1 MSIFC
6 FAPVY
11 SPVHLHPVQRLPERL
26 GQMRLVEQDQAV
38 RSDKAG
44 MNRLHGMGDAVAS
57 KQQAR
62 TDLIDRR
69 AQHRRLGRRARPVVL
84 ARDAATQ
91 AARDQ
96 GRPVAGQCFQ
106 GIGHT
111 PGDGAAWRRERVL
124 EFFRAREGV
133 IHHQPAIH
141 HKGDTNRRAPRRAAI
156 RFQRQMK
163 NGDIDSRC
171 LARSGREIEH
181 AQPSAVCR
189 HVFEQPLLPRERFM
203 AVNLT
208 KEGGEIT
215 DGQHHRR
222 SASTGR
228 HSPSPTNRPAP
239 RIAGPCTGS
248 AKRITACV
256 SRRLASDGG

>member
-1 MSIFC
+1 MGIFC

-11 SPVHLHPVQRLPERL
+11 PLVHLHPVQRLPERL

-38 RSDKAG
+38 RSDKTR
-44 MNRLHGMGDAVAS
+44 MHRLHRMGDAITS

-69 AQHRRLGRRARPVVL
+69 AQHRRLGWRARPVVL
-84 ARDAATQ
+84 ARDAAAQ

-96 GRPVAGQCFQ
+96 GRPVARQCFQ

-111 PGDGAAWRRERVL
+111 PGDDAAWRRERVL

-133 IHHQPAIH
+133 IHHQTPIH

-163 NGDIDSRC
+163 NGDVDSRC
-171 LARSGREIEH
+171 LARPGREIKH
-181 AQPSAVCR
+181 TWPSAVSC
-189 HVFEQPLLPRERFM
+189 HVFEQPLLPRERFI

-208 KEGGEIT
+208 KEGGEIIG
-215 DGQHHRR
+215 GQHHRR
-222 SASTGR
+222 SASRGR
-228 HSPSPTNRPAP
+228 HSPSPINRPAP
-239 RIAGPCTGS
+239 RITGPSTG
-248 AKRITACV
+248 
-256 SRRLASDGG
+256 

>member
-1 MSIFC
+1 MHRF
-6 FAPVY
+6 
-11 SPVHLHPVQRLPERL
+11 
-26 GQMRLVEQDQAV
+26 
-38 RSDKAG
+38 
-44 MNRLHGMGDAVAS
+44 HGMGNAVAS

-69 AQHRRLGRRARPVVL
+69 AQHRRLGRRARPVVFT
-84 ARDAATQ
+84 RDTAAQ

-96 GRPVAGQCFQ
+96 GRPVSGQCFQ

-111 PGDGAAWRRERVL
+111 LGDGAAWHRERIL
-124 EFFRAREGV
+124 KLFRAREGV
-133 IHHQPAIH
+133 IHHQTPIH
-141 HKGDTNRRAPRRAAI
+141 HKGDANRRAPRRAAI

-171 LARSGREIEH
+171 LARAGREIEH
-181 AQPSAVCR
+181 ARPSAVCR

-215 DGQHHRR
+215 GGQHHRR

-228 HSPSPTNRPAP
+228 HSPSPMNRPAP
-239 RIAGPCTGS
+239 RITGPCTG
-248 AKRITACV
+248 
-256 SRRLASDGG
+256 